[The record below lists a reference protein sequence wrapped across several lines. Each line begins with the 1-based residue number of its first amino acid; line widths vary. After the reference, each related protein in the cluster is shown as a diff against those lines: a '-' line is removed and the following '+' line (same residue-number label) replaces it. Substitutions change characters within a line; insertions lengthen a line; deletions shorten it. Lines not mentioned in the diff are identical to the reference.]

1 MYNKKIIK
9 WIINGMPGNAY
20 LRMLKELNNM
30 NPPHDFKDKR
40 VVNAINLKLMQPRNK
55 NEVEK
60 FLKMFVANLTP
71 EELLKLKKDHNHW
84 LEVVQLYNN
93 EEIEQ
98 ANTKIKRYNVKQQE
112 IYLKAEDSKKSSD
125 SDVSNN
131 EINMMMMLNK
141 LKKELTKQKEKSKQE
156 KKQFQSEKNSLNL
169 SIKLLK
175 RQLKDSTDNMHNL
188 EEIKNNLTASIKD
201 QSEEIK
207 RVRTKILSERE
218 YALKVRKERD
228 ELKALTKTEERK
240 IKKLQ
245 ENHEYEIDKQKNV
258 EVGNLEKEA
267 NRKNKGSLE
276 VKTESTESGL
286 LQIGLPQSLIDKSFN
301 EKMSLAEIV
310 VLRGRNANITLE
322 HKCHIIDHVKNISEV
337 VALLPLETK
346 VAYVYIPEFNN
357 REKNEIIEILSS
369 FNIKTEIQHT
379 VKEFKEIW

>member
-1 MYNKKIIK
+1 MIIK
-9 WIINGMPGNAY
+9 RA
-20 LRMLKELNNM
+20 
-30 NPPHDFKDKR
+30 
-40 VVNAINLKLMQPRNK
+40 
-55 NEVEK
+55 
-60 FLKMFVANLTP
+60 
-71 EELLKLKKDHNHW
+71 
-84 LEVVQLYNN
+84 
-93 EEIEQ
+93 
-98 ANTKIKRYNVKQQE
+98 